1 MPSDP
6 RVHPSALG
14 FERAV
19 TDYERGRPGFPDRAI
34 GFLDDRLSLAPGRT
48 LLELGAGT
56 GKLTCLLAPS
66 GVRIITIEPLAGM
79 REALSRALP
88 DVEVLD
94 AVAEDLPLT
103 EGSVDAAV
111 VAQAFHWFD
120 GERALAE
127 LGRVLEPAAPI
138 ALVWNVR
145 DESVPW
151 IRELTALI
159 EPYRGD
165 TPSHRSLRWKA
176 AFDASDAFL
185 PPELMSF
192 PYLHA
197 TTRERIVARVV
208 SISFI
213 ATLPAEER
221 EWVAAAVRRI
231 VPTDEVAFAYRTDVW
246 ISRVRP
252 AA

>member
-1 MPSDP
+1 MPSDA
-6 RVHPSALG
+6 RVHPSVLG

-19 TDYERGRPGFPDRAI
+19 ADYERGRPEFPDRAI
-34 GFLDDRLSLAPGRT
+34 AFLDDRLSLAPGRT

-56 GKLTCLLAPS
+56 GKLTRLLAPS
-66 GVRIITIEPLAGM
+66 GAHIVAVEPLAAM
-79 REALSRALP
+79 REALSRNLP

-94 AVAEDLPLT
+94 AVAEDLPLA

-111 VAQAFHWFD
+111 AAQAFHWFD
-120 GERALAE
+120 GERTLAE
-127 LGRVLEPAAPI
+127 LARVLEPVAPI

-151 IRELTALI
+151 IRELTGLI

-176 AFDASDAFL
+176 AFDASAPFL
-185 PPELMSF
+185 PPELTSF
-192 PYLHA
+192 PYLHG
-197 TTRERIVARVV
+197 TTRERIVNRML

-213 ATLPAEER
+213 ATLASDER
-221 EWVAAAVRRI
+221 ERVAAAVRRI
-231 VPTDEVAFAYRTDVW
+231 VPTDEVAFAYRTDIW
-246 ISRVRP
+246 ISRRT
-252 AA
+252 

>member
-1 MPSDP
+1 MPSDA
-6 RVHPSALG
+6 RVHPSVLG

-19 TDYERGRPGFPDRAI
+19 ADYEQGRPEFPERAI
-34 GFLDDRLSLAPGRT
+34 GFLEDRLSLAPGRI

-56 GKLTCLLAPS
+56 GKLTRLLAPS
-66 GVRIITIEPLAGM
+66 GVSIIAIEPLAAM
-79 REALSRALP
+79 REALSRTLP

-94 AVAEDLPLT
+94 AVAEDLPMA

-111 VAQAFHWFD
+111 AAQAFHWFD
-120 GERALAE
+120 AERALAE
-127 LGRVLEPAAPI
+127 LVRVLAPAGPI

-151 IRELTALI
+151 IRELTGLI

-176 AFDASDAFL
+176 AFDASDAFP
-185 PPELMSF
+185 PPELTSF
-192 PYLHA
+192 PYLHD
-197 TTRERIVARVV
+197 TTRERIVARVS

-213 ATLPAEER
+213 ATLSAGEQDR
-221 EWVAAAVRRI
+221 VAAAVRRL
-231 VPTDEVAFAYRTDVW
+231 VPTDAVTFAYRTDVW
-246 ISRVRP
+246 ISRRS
-252 AA
+252 